1 LTLLHQLVKTSKPT
15 GDAECP
21 PHVQRAH
28 EIEKLM
34 NEKAGSRDLDN
45 GDIVDAS
52 DAIIVTSDDED
63 NKPVDT
69 KVKVEK
75 TQGPI
80 A

>member
-1 LTLLHQLVKTSKPT
+1 
-15 GDAECP
+15 
-21 PHVQRAH
+21 
-28 EIEKLM
+28 M
-34 NEKAGSRDLDN
+34 NDKAGSRDLDD

-52 DAIIVTSDDED
+52 DAIIITSDDED
-63 NKPVDT
+63 DKPVER